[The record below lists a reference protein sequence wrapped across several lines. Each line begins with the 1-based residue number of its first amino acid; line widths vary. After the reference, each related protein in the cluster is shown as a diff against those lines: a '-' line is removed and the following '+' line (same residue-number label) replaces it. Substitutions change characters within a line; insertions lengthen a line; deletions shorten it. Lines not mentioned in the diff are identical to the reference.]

1 MGGKV
6 SRTGFEW
13 SYTDEPHA
21 TRRVEILKKHP
32 AIKKLMVTDHTLKYK
47 IIAVVLFQLS
57 AFYLVKDFSW
67 GLTLLLAYVVAG
79 VANHA
84 ILLGIHETAHNTAF
98 PHSKP
103 VQNKLFSI
111 FVNLPI
117 GVPVA
122 VAFKKYHLDH
132 HKYMGNED
140 LDVDLPTDMEAKLFT
155 NSASKF
161 IWVILQGFF
170 YSIRPLI
177 VRPLPVQAW
186 EALNITIQISFDIF
200 VFAYLGPKSLM
211 YMIIGSFLGMGLH
224 PVAAHFISEH
234 YLYKHGFET
243 YSYYGPLNHLTFN
256 IGYHN
261 EHHDFPNIPCSL
273 LPKVR
278 EIAPEYYNDLPSH
291 KSWLK
296 VLFDFIFDPAI
307 GPYTRMKR
315 KNMVRKH
322 GHAKKVNGV
331 ASHSNGQDTEANEHA
346 IEGMNGHA
354 KTEIAVSCQKTI
366 KLFLLLMASMILGDA
381 FYSKVKG

>member
-21 TRRVEILKKHP
+21 TRRVEMLKKYP
-32 AIKKLMVTDHTLKYK
+32 EIKKLMVTDHVFKYK
-47 IIAVVLFQLS
+47 VIALVLFQLS
-57 AFYLVKDFSW
+57 VLYLVKDLSW
-67 GLTLLLAYVVAG
+67 GLTLLMAYTVAG

-84 ILLGIHETAHNTAF
+84 LLLAIHEIAHNAAF
-98 PHSKP
+98 GHSKP

-117 GVPVA
+117 GVPCA

-140 LDVDLPTDMEAKLFT
+140 IDVDLPSDTEARLFT

-161 IWVILQGFF
+161 VWVVFQGFF
-170 YSIRPLI
+170 YSLRPLI
-177 VRPLPVQAW
+177 VRPLPVQPL
-186 EALNITIQISFDIF
+186 EALNSVVQISFDIF
-200 VFAYLGPKSLM
+200 VFVYLGPKSLM

-224 PVAAHFISEH
+224 PVAGHFISEH
-234 YLYKHGFET
+234 YMFKNGFET

-256 IGYHN
+256 VGYHN
-261 EHHDFPNIPCSL
+261 EHHDFPSVPGSL

-291 KSWLK
+291 NSWTK
-296 VLFDFIFDPAI
+296 VLFDFIFDPAV
-307 GPYTRMKR
+307 GPYARMKR
-315 KNMVRKH
+315 KNMIGKPGQAKQMNGAATQSN
-322 GHAKKVNGV
+322 GHA
-331 ASHSNGQDTEANEHA
+331 AEANGHA
-346 IEGMNGHA
+346 TESMNGHA
-354 KTEIAVSCQKTI
+354 KTE
-366 KLFLLLMASMILGDA
+366 
-381 FYSKVKG
+381 